1 VERAQLIQLVRATGS
16 AEERGGFIFLCDP
29 KWGAAERS
37 QLAEMQSQ
45 LPAGGALKE
54 TGWLCVPSGGTSG
67 RLKFARHDEETL
79 GAAVSGFCG
88 HFGLTR
94 VNTVDVLPLHHVSGL
109 MARVRS
115 VATGGR
121 HVAWNWKELEAGVR
135 PELAMEA
142 DGWVLSLVPT
152 QLQRLLG
159 SGESADW
166 LRRFRVIFIGGGPAW
181 AALMEDAARARLP
194 LSLCYGMTETAAM
207 VAALRPEEF
216 AAGLRNCGRAMTH
229 ARIEIVDDASG
240 AVLPAGETGLVK
252 IGGGSMFRS
261 YFPDTRAGGTLTT
274 EDLGWIDADGRL
286 TIVGRRDAV
295 IITGGKKVFPIEVE
309 AALRASGLFSDVA
322 VVGVADAEWGQRVV
336 ACYPAAQAMPD
347 GTVLNA
353 AMAGFA
359 PHQRPKAFIA
369 VTEWPRNEQGK
380 VNRAALLRAA
390 FGETAG

>member
-1 VERAQLIQLVRATGS
+1 
-16 AEERGGFIFLCDP
+16 
-29 KWGAAERS
+29 
-37 QLAEMQSQ
+37 
-45 LPAGGALKE
+45 
-54 TGWLCVPSGGTSG
+54 
-67 RLKFARHDEETL
+67 
-79 GAAVSGFCG
+79 
-88 HFGLTR
+88 
-94 VNTVDVLPLHHVSGL
+94 
-109 MARVRS
+109 
-115 VATGGR
+115 
-121 HVAWNWKELEAGVR
+121 
-135 PELAMEA
+135 
-142 DGWVLSLVPT
+142 
-152 QLQRLLG
+152 
-159 SGESADW
+159 
-166 LRRFRVIFIGGGPAW
+166 
-181 AALMEDAARARLP
+181 
-194 LSLCYGMTETAAM
+194 
-207 VAALRPEEF
+207 
-216 AAGLRNCGRAMTH
+216 
-229 ARIEIVDDASG
+229 
-240 AVLPAGETGLVK
+240 
-252 IGGGSMFRS
+252 MFRS
-261 YFPDTRAGGTLTT
+261 YFPDSGAGGTLTT